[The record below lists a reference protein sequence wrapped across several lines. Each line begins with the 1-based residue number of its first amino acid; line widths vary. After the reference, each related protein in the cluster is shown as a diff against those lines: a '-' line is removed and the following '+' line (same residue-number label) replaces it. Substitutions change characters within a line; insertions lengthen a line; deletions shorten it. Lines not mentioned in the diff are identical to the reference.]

1 MSFKHLSLTITVL
14 LVLPFFGFAQEYTYF
29 QHGDSV
35 KTVAYSPVD
44 SSIVASGGD
53 SGAVKLWDLRN
64 DTVTTLEYHSDIVN
78 AVAFSADGQLLVSGS
93 DDYTCKLWNVPL
105 KQFISSF
112 EHINDRSRSQIKDV
126 VFSPD
131 NKLLATAGVD
141 VKLWDVSTLTEIGTL
156 EHGGWVL
163 AIAFS
168 SDGELLATGDENGQ
182 VNVWD
187 IQTRKIVAQLQG
199 DPEYIAAVKFSSDNR
214 ILAGAGYERKIKLW
228 EVQNWE
234 HLGTL
239 DNGSTASAI
248 SFSPDRNILASTGYE
263 SVNLW
268 EVNIGGKIATLT
280 GPRGWMNAV
289 AFSPDGSTLLSGG
302 DDETLQIWD
311 VTPYRSVSQDIVRII
326 YFLPRGR
333 SVQPDMW
340 TKLDTLIRGVQGFY
354 ADQMEFNGFGQ
365 KTFDFETDEK
375 GETLVYRFDGQ
386 FSDWYYRTETVD
398 KVYAEVDAQFDMAKH
413 VYFIVVDIS
422 SEFIGAENTCGVG
435 GGYWHEGETVTKSR
449 GGYAIIPASG
459 RCFDGETGTNVTA
472 HELGHAFGLEHDFR
486 DDTYIMSYGAS
497 RDQLSQCAAGWLDAS
512 RFFNTSQTAFNES
525 TRLQMLTPLT
535 YPPNAKDFTIQF
547 EVTDADGIHQV
558 QLLIPTT
565 PEDLASG
572 VKLHSCG
579 NLPAQN
585 STVEFDTPT
594 LTVRRINDVILQAID
609 VYGNITRQKYTLM
622 ADDTRLAQNPADVN
636 GDGMV
641 NIQDL
646 VLVSSNFGQIGQ
658 NSADV
663 NADGVVNIAD
673 LVLVAGAF
681 GNVLSAPALHL
692 SMLVDLTTVNVQQWL
707 DEARQLDRTDDVYLR
722 GIAVLEQLF
731 LLLPQ
736 ETALLINYPNPFNPE
751 TWIPY
756 QLAEPAEVTLYIYSM
771 DGALVRTLAFGYQP
785 AGRYQTRSH
794 AAHWDGR
801 NTQGEPVAS
810 GVYFYTLTAGDF
822 TATRKMLIK
831 K

>member
-44 SSIVASGGD
+44 SSVVASGGD
-53 SGAVKLWDLRN
+53 SGAVKLWDLRD

-78 AVAFSADGQLLVSGS
+78 AVAFSPDGQLLVSGS

-105 KQFISSF
+105 KQFISTF

-131 NKLLATAGVD
+131 NKLIATAGVD
-141 VKLWDVSTLTEIGTL
+141 VKLWDVSSLTEIGTL

-168 SDGELLATGDENGQ
+168 SDGKLLATGDENGQ

-199 DPEYIAAVKFSSDNR
+199 DSEYIAAVKFSADNR

-234 HLGTL
+234 RLGTL

-248 SFSPDRNILASTGYE
+248 SFSPDSNILASTGYE

-268 EVNIGGKIATLT
+268 EVNIGEKIAALT
-280 GPRGWMNAV
+280 GPRGWMNAI
-289 AFSPDGSTLLSGG
+289 AFSPDGRTLVSGG
-302 DDETLQIWD
+302 DDETLQIWNI
-311 VTPYRSVSQDIVRII
+311 TPFRSVSQDVVRIV
-326 YFLPRGR
+326 YFLPRDR
-333 SVQPDMW
+333 SAQPSMW
-340 TKLDTLIRGVQGFY
+340 TKLDTLIRGVQDFY
-354 ADQMEFNGFGQ
+354 ADQMERNGFGR
-365 KTFDFETDEK
+365 KTFTFETDEE
-375 GETLVYRFDGQ
+375 GETLIYRVDGQ
-386 FSDWYYRTETVD
+386 FGDWYYRRETDD
-398 KVYAEVDAQFDMAKH
+398 KVYTEVDAQFDMTKH
-413 VYFIVVDIS
+413 VYLIVVDVN

-435 GGYWHEGETVTKSR
+435 GGYWIEGDTVTKTR

-459 RCFDGETGTNVTA
+459 RCFDGEIGTSVTA

-486 DDTYIMSYGAS
+486 DDAYIMSYGAS
-497 RDQLSQCAAGWLDAS
+497 PDQLSQCATGWLDAS
-512 RFFNTSQTAFNES
+512 RFFNTSQTAFNEPA
-525 TRLQMLTPLT
+525 TLQILTPLT
-535 YPPNAKDFTIQF
+535 YSPNAHNFTLQF
-547 EVTDADGIHQV
+547 EVTDVDGIHQV

-565 PEDLASG
+565 AEDSALG
-572 VKLHSCG
+572 VKLHSCR
-579 NLPAQN
+579 NLHAQ
-585 STVEFDTPT
+585 SSAVEFDTPT
-594 LTVRRINDVILQAID
+594 LTSRRINNIILQAID

-622 ADDTRLAQNPADVN
+622 AGDTRLVQNPADVN

-646 VLVSSNFGQIGQ
+646 VLVSLSFGQMGK

-681 GNVLSAPALHL
+681 GNVSFAPTLHPSVL
-692 SMLVDLTTVNVQQWL
+692 AYFAAVDIQQWL
-707 DEARQLDRTDDVYLR
+707 DEARQLERTDVAYLR
-722 GIAVLEQLF
+722 GIVVLEQLL

-756 QLAEPAEVTLYIYSM
+756 QLAKPAEVTLYIYSV
-771 DGALVRTLAFGYQP
+771 DGALVRTLAFGHQS
-785 AGRYQTRSH
+785 AGIYRSKSR

-801 NTQGEPVAS
+801 NAQGEPVAS

-822 TATRKMLIK
+822 TATRRMLIK